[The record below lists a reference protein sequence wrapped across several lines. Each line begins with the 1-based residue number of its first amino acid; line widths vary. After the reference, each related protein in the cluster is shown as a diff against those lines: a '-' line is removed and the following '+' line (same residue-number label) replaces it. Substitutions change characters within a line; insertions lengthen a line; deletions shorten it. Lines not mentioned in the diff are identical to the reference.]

1 MAKGFAVTTKGM
13 EEVQTMFNVLP
24 KRTANK
30 IVPKAL
36 KRAAKVVVKSA
47 KSKVDTSIRF
57 KFKPNKGG
65 IAKEV
70 SSKELKKIAAQ
81 IRGKAGNKYIII
93 GVKVAKKDPFYNL
106 GNWLEFGTLEQRT
119 EPLVK
124 PRSAKGQAVMGKGI
138 GLIKRPF
145 MRPAFLETKNE
156 VQKIFK
162 QEVLLEIP
170 KEVDKILEKG
180 KV

>member
-1 MAKGFAVTTKGM
+1 MAKAFAVTTKGM
-13 EEVQTMFNVLP
+13 EEVQVMFKVLP

-36 KRAAKVVVKSA
+36 KKAAKVVVKSA
-47 KSKVDTSIRF
+47 KSKVDTSVRF
-57 KFKPNKGG
+57 KFKADKDG

-70 SSKELKKIAAQ
+70 SSKQLKKIAAQ
-81 IRGKAGNKYIII
+81 IRGKAGNKYVII

-106 GNWLEFGTLEQRT
+106 GNWMEFGTLAKRT
-119 EPLVK
+119 EPLIK
-124 PRSAKGQAVMGKGI
+124 SRSAKGQAAVSSGI
-138 GLIKRPF
+138 GLIKHPF

-156 VQKIFK
+156 VEKIFK

-170 KEVDKILEKG
+170 KEVEKMLVKG

>member
-1 MAKGFAVTTKGM
+1 MAKGFAVTTEGVK
-13 EEVQTMFNVLP
+13 EVQTMFKVLP

-57 KFKPNKGG
+57 KFKPNKDG

-106 GNWLEFGTLEQRT
+106 ANWMEFGTLARRT

-124 PRSAKGQAVMGKGI
+124 SRSIKGQAKASAGI
-138 GLIKRPF
+138 GLVKHPF

-170 KEVDKILEKG
+170 KEVEKILVKG

>member
-1 MAKGFAVTTKGM
+1 MAKKFAVTTKGM
-13 EEVQTMFNVLP
+13 EEVQTMFKVLP

-36 KRAAKVVVKSA
+36 KKAAKIVVKSA
-47 KSKVDTSIRF
+47 KSKVDTNVRF
-57 KFKPNKGG
+57 KFKAKKNAP
-65 IAKEV
+65 AKEI
-70 SSKELKKIAAQ
+70 SSKELKKISAY

-93 GVKVAKKDPFYNL
+93 GVRVAKKDPFYNL
-106 GNWLEFGTLEQRT
+106 GNWMEFGTLANRT
-119 EPLVK
+119 EPLIK
-124 PRSAKGQAVMGKGI
+124 PRGTKGQAAADE
-138 GLIKRPF
+138 GLGVKKHPF

-156 VQKIFK
+156 VERILK

-170 KEVDKILEKG
+170 KEVEKILSKG